1 MDELDESD
9 EAARMQW
16 HCDFLWPRCGRSL
29 GCMLSVSAKE
39 DVVSPFSAM
48 TNKKTKTKDEQNE
61 KARLTET
68 HAITLL
74 LQHATMPLGYVW
86 KAS

>member
-1 MDELDESD
+1 M
-9 EAARMQW
+9 
-16 HCDFLWPRCGRSL
+16 
-29 GCMLSVSAKE
+29 
-39 DVVSPFSAM
+39 VSPFSAM

-74 LQHATMPLGYVW
+74 LQHATMPLGYVR

>member
-1 MDELDESD
+1 M
-9 EAARMQW
+9 
-16 HCDFLWPRCGRSL
+16 
-29 GCMLSVSAKE
+29 
-39 DVVSPFSAM
+39 VSPFSAM

-61 KARLTET
+61 KARLTEA